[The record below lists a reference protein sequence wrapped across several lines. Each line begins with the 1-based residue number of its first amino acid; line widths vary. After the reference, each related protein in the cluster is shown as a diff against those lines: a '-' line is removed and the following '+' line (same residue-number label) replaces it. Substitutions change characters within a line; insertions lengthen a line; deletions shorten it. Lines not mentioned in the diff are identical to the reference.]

1 LRNWWYSGTGFLE
14 HRFAVHLKPK
24 EDRII
29 MSDKQKPQ
37 TPASPGGAGSTSMRE
52 IPGVGAAAGTSGASS
67 GASSLRAPG
76 QRWTAARKQEVVLRL
91 LRGESLEALSR
102 ELGVEPYR
110 LAGWREKALLGIA
123 TALKGRSGDGLQG
136 TLDTAMQR
144 IGELTMANE
153 LLWERVRKPGPLPKR
168 RS

>member
-1 LRNWWYSGTGFLE
+1 
-14 HRFAVHLKPK
+14 
-24 EDRII
+24 
-29 MSDKQKPQ
+29 MSDKRNQE
-37 TPASPGGAGSTSMRE
+37 AAARIGSGSTSQGE
-52 IPGVGAAAGTSGASS
+52 HPGVEAAGIKTPNGPLTS
-67 GASSLRAPG
+67 G
-76 QRWTAARKQEVVLRL
+76 QRWTAARKREVVLRL

-110 LAGWREKALLGIA
+110 LAQWREKALLGID
-123 TALKGRSGDGLQG
+123 TALKSRSGDLLQG

>member
-1 LRNWWYSGTGFLE
+1 
-14 HRFAVHLKPK
+14 VHLEAK
-24 EDRII
+24 EDRIN
-29 MSDKQKPQ
+29 MSVQRNQ
-37 TPASPGGAGSTSMRE
+37 GTAARIGSGSTSQGE
-52 IPGVGAAAGTSGASS
+52 HPGVEAAGIKTPTGPRTS
-67 GASSLRAPG
+67 G

-110 LAGWREKALLGIA
+110 LAQWRETAFLGID
-123 TALKGRSGDGLQG
+123 TALKSRSGDFLQG
-136 TLDTAMQR
+136 ALDTARQR

-153 LLWERVRKPGPLPKR
+153 LLWERGRKPGPVPTR

>member
-1 LRNWWYSGTGFLE
+1 
-14 HRFAVHLKPK
+14 
-24 EDRII
+24 
-29 MSDKQKPQ
+29 MSDTRKHE
-37 TPASPGGAGSTSMRE
+37 AAARIGSGSTSQGETPRGE
-52 IPGVGAAAGTSGASS
+52 PAAPGTPTGPLAS
-67 GASSLRAPG
+67 G
-76 QRWTAARKQEVVLRL
+76 QRWTAARKREVVLRL
-91 LRGESLEALSR
+91 LRGESLETLSR

-110 LAGWREKALLGIA
+110 LAAWREKALLGID
-123 TALKGRSGDGLQG
+123 TALKSRSGDFLQG

>member
-1 LRNWWYSGTGFLE
+1 MSNTRKHEATARTGSGRTSQSE
-14 HRFAVHLKPK
+14 
-24 EDRII
+24 
-29 MSDKQKPQ
+29 
-37 TPASPGGAGSTSMRE
+37 SPGVE
-52 IPGVGAAAGTSGASS
+52 AAATQAPTGPLAS
-67 GASSLRAPG
+67 G
-76 QRWTAARKQEVVLRL
+76 QRWTAARKREVVLRL

-110 LAGWREKALLGIA
+110 LATWREKALLGID
-123 TALKGRSGDGLQG
+123 TALKSRSGDVLQG

>member
-1 LRNWWYSGTGFLE
+1 
-14 HRFAVHLKPK
+14 
-24 EDRII
+24 
-29 MSDKQKPQ
+29 MSEKRKHEVVADTRSRSTQGGE
-37 TPASPGGAGSTSMRE
+37 TLGAGPTA
-52 IPGVGAAAGTSGASS
+52 PAAASTP
-67 GASSLRAPG
+67 LTPG
-76 QRWTAARKQEVVLRL
+76 QRWTAARKREVVLRL
-91 LRGESLEALSR
+91 LRGESLETLSR

-110 LAGWREKALLGIA
+110 LAAWREKALLGID
-123 TALKGRSGDGLQG
+123 TALKSRSGDLLQG

>member
-1 LRNWWYSGTGFLE
+1 
-14 HRFAVHLKPK
+14 
-24 EDRII
+24 
-29 MSDKQKPQ
+29 MSDKRKPETEGNTGQ
-37 TPASPGGAGSTSMRE
+37 NSRSGSETP
-52 IPGVGAAAGTSGASS
+52 GAAPAENGSPTGPLAS
-67 GASSLRAPG
+67 G
-76 QRWTAARKQEVVLRL
+76 QRWTAARKREVVLRL

-110 LAGWREKALLGIA
+110 LAQWRENALLGID
-123 TALKGRSGDGLQG
+123 TALKSRSGDLLQG

>member
-1 LRNWWYSGTGFLE
+1 
-14 HRFAVHLKPK
+14 
-24 EDRII
+24 
-29 MSDKQKPQ
+29 
-37 TPASPGGAGSTSMRE
+37 
-52 IPGVGAAAGTSGASS
+52 
-67 GASSLRAPG
+67 
-76 QRWTAARKQEVVLRL
+76 VVLRL
-91 LRGESLEALSR
+91 LRGESLETLSR

-110 LAGWREKALLGIA
+110 LATWREKALLGID
-123 TALKGRSGDGLQG
+123 TALKSRSGDFLQG